1 MHQTEERVLINFQ
14 LFALI
19 RIGEIPS
26 ESNYSKFIYFVSFA
40 TVSVT
45 GWCNKKLPNF
55 SNIAQEVAQI
65 ILHGSCIILNRP
77 KS

>member
-1 MHQTEERVLINFQ
+1 MHQTEKRVLINFQ

-45 GWCNKKLPNF
+45 G
-55 SNIAQEVAQI
+55 
-65 ILHGSCIILNRP
+65 
-77 KS
+77 